1 MEAALSVAG
10 RVTPLHGASEAAL
23 GQLEQP
29 TCDAEVA
36 VRAERAEDELGAVA
50 GAGLQQALQDKVQ
63 QQAAQLQQQAALLR
77 DALRHK
83 ELYEARLLASAATTA
98 ATAGT
103 ADTAA
108 ASGTADANA
117 SARPLVGAAGSEAA
131 ARRVSSR
138 ASSPKRCP
146 PPRPVSGEA
155 AARREL
161 RDIHGR
167 HAALPATFW

>member
-1 MEAALSVAG
+1 MEAALSAAG

-29 TCDAEVA
+29 ACDAEVA

-83 ELYEARLLASAATTA
+83 ELLASASTTA

-117 SARPLVGAAGSEAA
+117 SARPLVGAAGTTAPALVKGIGVHLRNDQGQSATHSVWVW
-131 ARRVSSR
+131 RSR
-138 ASSPKRCP
+138 
-146 PPRPVSGEA
+146 
-155 AARREL
+155 
-161 RDIHGR
+161 
-167 HAALPATFW
+167 LPTQTGA